1 MFRDF
6 RKFTLKATAFSFI
19 AAFSAGPVFAQTA
32 DIPQDVFLEQLT
44 ATQNSDLLAFYEAN
58 GLAPIWAGNPARLLA
73 LVTALENSDRHGM
86 PVAAYDIAGLEQA
99 WAASGTPDADAA
111 LEILA
116 AELYVEFATDLT
128 SGILEPSEVVEA
140 IFTSPRRP
148 ETGQL
153 LTQAAN
159 SSGNGDLFEALE
171 PTDPSYN
178 ALQAELARL
187 EAVVSAG
194 GWGPKISDGRTI
206 RAGHS
211 GARVLAIRQRLN
223 NLGYEGA
230 SGVSDVYDADL
241 VMAMQAFQSD
251 NALDADGIVG
261 PKTLLALNSDPSEQ
275 MRQVIVNLERRR
287 WLNYDLGDRH
297 IFVNQAAFLGYV
309 MDFGL
314 PTLVT
319 RVVVGKTGDIFQTPE
334 FNDNMSHMVVNP
346 SWNVPQSIATRE
358 YLPQLLRD
366 PSVLARQNFVMQ
378 VRGTGAVVD
387 ARLIDLSQYSANNF
401 PFVLRQRPGSNNAL
415 GKVKFMF
422 PNRHNIYL
430 HDSPA
435 KSLFTRD
442 TRAYSAGCVRVQR
455 PFDLAYTLL
464 APQEADP
471 ETAFQSILRTG
482 RETQV
487 NLEKKVPIYLTYQT
501 VFLDQDGELAYRVD
515 IYGRDKPIF
524 DALALAGVSLGG
536 VEG

>member
-1 MFRDF
+1 MFTNF
-6 RKFTLKATAFSFI
+6 KSFALSATAISFMTTI
-19 AAFSAGPVFAQTA
+19 SVAPVLAQTTETA
-32 DIPQDVFLEQLT
+32 PNVFLEQLIG
-44 ATQNSDLLAFYEAN
+44 NENPDLLAFYETN
-58 GLAPIWAGNPARLLA
+58 GLTPIWAGNPARLLA
-73 LVTALENSDRHGM
+73 LITALENSGRHGM
-86 PVAAYDIAGLEQA
+86 PTAAYDIAGLEQA
-99 WAASGTPDADAA
+99 WAASGNPASDAV

-116 AELYVEFATDLT
+116 AELFVEFATDLT

-140 IFTSPRRP
+140 IFLSPKRP

-153 LTQAAN
+153 LAMAAN
-159 SSGNGDLFEALE
+159 SVGNGGLFESLE

-178 ALQAELARL
+178 VLQTELARL
-187 EAVVSAG
+187 DALVSAG
-194 GWGPKISDGRTI
+194 GWGEKIAEGRTI

-223 NLGYEGA
+223 DLGYEGTD
-230 SGVSDVYDADL
+230 GVSNVYDADL
-241 VMAMQAFQSD
+241 VLAMQAFQNH

-309 MDFGL
+309 IDNGV

-319 RVVVGKTGDIFQTPE
+319 RVVVGRTGSIFQTPE
-334 FNDNMSHMVVNP
+334 FNDNMSHMVINP
-346 SWNVPQSIATRE
+346 SWNVPQSIATRD
-358 YLPQLLRD
+358 YLPKLLRD

-378 VRGTGAVVD
+378 VRGSGAVVD
-387 ARLIDLSQYSANNF
+387 ARLIDMSQYSANNF

-455 PFDLAYTLL
+455 PFDLAYSLL
-464 APQEADP
+464 SPQEADP
-471 ETAFQSILRTG
+471 EAAFQSILRTG

-487 NLEKKVPIYLTYQT
+487 NLETPVPIYLSYQT
-501 VFLDQDGELAYRVD
+501 VFIDQDGDLAYRVD

-524 DALALAGVSLGG
+524 DALAQAGVSLGG